1 MVLIPPAL
9 VAIVPP
15 TVADSREA
23 RFTPYA
29 RPAAAACARRSAIV
43 APAPAVTCA
52 ASGSTGPSSRSRLA
66 DSTTA
71 PRPSR
76 GAAAGRH
83 RPAHQAGVAALR
95 DHGGAVPGAGPQ
107 HRRDLGSRDPGRTA
121 HSASPAYRRV
131 QSVV

>member
-29 RPAAAACARRSAIV
+29 RPAAAACARNSAIV
-43 APAPAVTCA
+43 TPAPAVTWA
-52 ASGSTGPSSRSRLA
+52 ASLSTGPSSRSRRV

-71 PRPSR
+71 ARPRLAGGGTDPPTR
-76 GAAAGRH
+76 PVLPPCGTTAAPCSA
-83 RPAHQAGVAALR
+83 QARSTAATW
-95 DHGGAVPGAGPQ
+95 AV
-107 HRRDLGSRDPGRTA
+107 DPGRTA
-121 HSASPAYRRV
+121 HSASPAYLRV
-131 QSVV
+131 QSAV